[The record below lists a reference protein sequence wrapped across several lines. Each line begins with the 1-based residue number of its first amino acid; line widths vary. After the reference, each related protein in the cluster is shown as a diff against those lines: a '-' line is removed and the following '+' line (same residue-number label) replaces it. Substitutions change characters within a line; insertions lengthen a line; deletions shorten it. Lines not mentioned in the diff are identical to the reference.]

1 SRFRSIEVL
10 PHSFRPFRENLI
22 RVLRRQCHHRE
33 NAVDKLSRNI
43 LMKQIAQ
50 RVHEYATWP
59 LPIQRLRQ
67 PVWMQLNRD
76 AAFGVKSAMI
86 HAKRRRSLNVAM
98 RAPRRNLRASG
109 RRVPRRVRPFDVR
122 LVAHSASLSGSSLP
136 RSSQT
141 AVRSLPQIVSLS
153 PLHMRNSTWASPKSI
168 SRRTE
173 TRSTTHTPH
182 SRFLRKLGTISDPFV
197 GVGNLRCRDAGVF
210 RLVWQ
215 RGYCGAMLAFALQQ
229 SFSHRV

>member
-1 SRFRSIEVL
+1 
-10 PHSFRPFRENLI
+10 FRENLI

-153 PLHMRNSTWASPKSI
+153 PLHMRNSTWVSPKSI

-173 TRSTTHTPH
+173 TRSTNRHL
-182 SRFLRKLGTISDPFV
+182 RFLRKLGNGLFSFIDSSQVRVLFLRPFPH
-197 GVGNLRCRDAGVF
+197 RFRFQEDIEAFVF
-210 RLVWQ
+210 RPCFHYFKLGVCFDFWH
-215 RGYCGAMLAFALQQ
+215 ADD
-229 SFSHRV
+229 